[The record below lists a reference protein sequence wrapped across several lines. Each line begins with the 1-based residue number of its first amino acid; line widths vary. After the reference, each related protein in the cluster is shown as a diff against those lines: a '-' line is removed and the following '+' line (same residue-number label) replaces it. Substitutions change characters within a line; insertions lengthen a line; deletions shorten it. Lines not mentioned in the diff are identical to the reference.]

1 VVIRARFIGERHYV
15 VIRARFISERH
26 RKLKCSFHQM
36 RTRTC
41 YAEHVSLHQVGSV
54 GHVVN
59 SYVSDPQNI
68 VHYFLCSGWTGAVS
82 IKSASGHVTL
92 NLCFCIKWDLLV
104 MCCIPVQPDCEASTH
119 YFSCSGGLGAV
130 SIKSALGL
138 LC

>member
-36 RTRTC
+36 RTGTC
-41 YAEHVSLHQVGSV
+41 YAEHVSLHQLGSV

-68 VHYFLCSGWTGAVS
+68 THYFLCSGWTGAVS

-104 MCCIPVQPDCEASTH
+104 MCCIPVQPTAKHRRTIFH
-119 YFSCSGGLGAV
+119 ARVGLV
-130 SIKSALGL
+130 QFP
-138 LC
+138 